1 MARWLIAALVTLGI
15 HIGLGMT
22 VYSSYQP
29 VRPLLECVEPMPDG
43 SFVAHF
49 GYWNRSEGALD
60 WEVGQ
65 SNRFLGSASDLGQP
79 TKFAPGR
86 SRPFPKAVF
95 KVVSPGAEL
104 TWELDGQ
111 SASATWDSR
120 SCAGDKEALELPE
133 PTLQKIEPVVEEKV
147 EEKAPEPPPKEEAQP
162 KAKPKKASDTKPAPK
177 KRKTRPKPRPAKKVA
192 PPPLIVSN
200 AGDFGDV
207 GVRTGE
213 EDSFGSAAVKTEAPK
228 KKPVIEPE
236 EEGGDDGAGG
246 DDFESERVLPRILKK
261 VAGKYPPEES
271 GLGRYVRVRMSLRVG
286 VTGKV
291 TKVRIVRSGGAAF
304 DTEARRVARLLKFRP
319 GTLDGKPEAM
329 WIPWLLEFWP
339 PR

>member
-1 MARWLIAALVTLGI
+1 MARWLIAALVTLGL
-15 HIGLGMT
+15 HTGLGMT
-22 VYSSYQP
+22 VYSSYEP
-29 VRPLLECVEPMPDG
+29 VRPMLECVEPMPDG

-49 GYWNRSEGALD
+49 GYWNRSEDALD
-60 WEVGQ
+60 WEIGL
-65 SNRFLGSASDLGQP
+65 SNRFLGSSSDRGQP
-79 TKFAPGR
+79 TMFAPGR
-86 SRPFPKAVF
+86 SRPFPKAAF
-95 KVVSPGAEL
+95 KVVSPGTEL

-120 SCAGDKEALELPE
+120 PCAGEKEELELPE

-147 EEKAPEPPPKEEAQP
+147 EEKVPEPPPKEEAPP
-162 KAKPKKASDTKPAPK
+162 KVQPKKASDSKPTPR
-177 KRKTRPKPRPAKKVA
+177 KRKARRKPKPAKKVA

-213 EDSFGSAAVKTEAPK
+213 EDSFGSAAVKTDPPK
-228 KKPVIEPE
+228 KKPVVETE
-236 EEGGDDGAGG
+236 EDGSDDGAGG
-246 DDFESERVLPRILKK
+246 DDFENVRVLPRILKK

-304 DTEARRVARLLKFRP
+304 DIEARRVARLLRFRP
-319 GTLDGKPEAM
+319 GTLNGKAEAM
-329 WIPWLLEFWP
+329 WTPWLLEFWP